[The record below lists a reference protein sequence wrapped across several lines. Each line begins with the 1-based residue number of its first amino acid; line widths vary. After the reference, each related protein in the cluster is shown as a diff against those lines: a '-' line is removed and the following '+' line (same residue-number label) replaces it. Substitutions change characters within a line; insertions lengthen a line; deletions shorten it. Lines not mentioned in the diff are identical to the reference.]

1 MNSKLPGVTTGAGM
15 LRWRWWCHGK

>member
-15 LRWRWWCHGK
+15 LR